1 MNFWVICFNCFY
13 RSVNYRRPLV
23 SRPCLSSYFVSVRRS
38 WTMRQHWL
46 RFQLIILVMLYNP
59 IFSKTFLPIQSSRV
73 RTEFVGEKPVNP
85 WEMNRLGRVMKPS
98 FKVSLFNK
106 GHNNLRKRF
115 GVHDVDLDELE
126 DNVNKHMYY
135 AKSKL
140 FDFDGF

>member
-1 MNFWVICFNCFY
+1 
-13 RSVNYRRPLV
+13 
-23 SRPCLSSYFVSVRRS
+23 
-38 WTMRQHWL
+38 MRQHWL